1 MKKTFGQRLASLFR
15 SKKLFD
21 EDFFDNLEDLLI
33 EGDLGAVEAY
43 SLSETIEQLAK
54 KQRLSGDEALA
65 VVREKLSQHVRS
77 QIPRIDPDKT
87 NLILVLG
94 VNGVGK
100 TTTIAKLAARYIGEG
115 FTPVMSAA
123 DTFRAAA
130 IDQLQFHA
138 QRVGCRIVSQNPG
151 ADPGAV
157 IYDTISSAAA
167 RGEQII
173 LADTAGRM
181 HTKENL
187 LKELQKIDKIV
198 NHRIERA
205 CYTKVLVIDS
215 TTGQNGIRQAQMFHS
230 AIGVDS
236 LILTK
241 YDSASKGGSVIQIGK
256 DLGIPVSFVGTGE
269 KYADLEVFDRDE
281 FLNALLGTE

>member
-1 MKKTFGQRLASLFR
+1 MRRL
-15 SKKLFD
+15 
-21 EDFFDNLEDLLI
+21 
-33 EGDLGAVEAY
+33 
-43 SLSETIEQLAK
+43 LSC
-54 KQRLSGDEALA
+54 
-65 VVREKLSQHVRS
+65 VRS
-77 QIPRIDPDKT
+77 CLSTFAAKYLVLIPIKQT
-87 NLILVLG
+87 LFSFVLG

-130 IDQLQFHA
+130 IDQLQLHA